1 MTETYIFF
9 PRLDLSVDRRY
20 RPRPSTGRPPAPW
33 CRESTIPM
41 TFCCALKCRDGI
53 VALADTQIVRGSE
66 QVNKSKLAILH
77 DRGESFFIMTSGLR
91 SVRDKLM
98 IYAEEAIA
106 GSDVGC
112 ERLYQAANLFGTQ
125 MQRIREEDGSS
136 LKAANLPFNAHAII
150 GGWLAGDSEPS
161 LFYLYPEGN
170 WIEVD
175 VDSPWFMIGRSSYGK
190 PILDRQMRVDVSLER
205 ATALALLAFDATQTS
220 VTDVDYPIDMLTL
233 ASADRET
240 RQARFSR
247 ETLAPATDDWH
258 TRLAEALD
266 ALPMDWADS
275 LVAPGGRRPD

>member
-1 MTETYIFF
+1 
-9 PRLDLSVDRRY
+9 
-20 RPRPSTGRPPAPW
+20 
-33 CRESTIPM
+33 M

-112 ERLYQAANLFGTQ
+112 ERLYQAANLFGAQ